1 MLASSSFVHLYIY
14 IYMSYMCM
22 SHMKYMLYIYIFA
35 FIVYT
40 LRYPQISWGPVF
52 VGVSKLRSE
61 LVAVARW
68 SRAWT
73 WGEGDDWTGTG
84 GEDWCTKLST
94 CFSSGELRGGNQGQ
108 LVLWSVYIPAS
119 SSTGAVWIL
128 RDGVIFRDL
137 QTWSIQ
143 HPERKI
149 HVYILSY

>member
-1 MLASSSFVHLYIY
+1 MLASSSFVYLYIY
-14 IYMSYMCM
+14 IHVIYVHESYEILCI
-22 SHMKYMLYIYIFA
+22 YYI
-35 FIVYT
+35 YT

-94 CFSSGELRGGNQGQ
+94 SFSSGELRGENQGQ

-119 SSTGAVWIL
+119 SSKGAVWIL
-128 RDGVIFRDL
+128 RDGVIFR
-137 QTWSIQ
+137 
-143 HPERKI
+143 HPKHSAPRKEDPGI
-149 HVYILSY
+149 HT